1 VSVEDR
7 FGAIKMSGGHFN
19 DNNYIYY
26 RVYEFADEL
35 ESDIQNNDRVD
46 DPDYYSPRYSKEV
59 IDYLKPKVEE
69 IRKMAKL
76 MKEIDYLYSGDHGED
91 SFMRIMRDMDNK

>member
-1 VSVEDR
+1 
-7 FGAIKMSGGHFN
+7 MSGGHFN
-19 DNNYIYY
+19 DNGYIYY

-35 ESDIQNNDRVD
+35 ESAIQNNDRVD

-59 IDYLKPKVEE
+59 IGYLKPKVEE

-91 SFMRIMRDMDNK
+91 SFMRIVRGMENK